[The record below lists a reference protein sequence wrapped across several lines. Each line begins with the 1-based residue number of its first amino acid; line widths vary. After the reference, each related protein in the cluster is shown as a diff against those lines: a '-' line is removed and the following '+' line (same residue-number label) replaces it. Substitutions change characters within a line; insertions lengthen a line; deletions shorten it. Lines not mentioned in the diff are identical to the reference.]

1 VPDSRMDRQQL
12 MALVL
17 AALMLFS
24 SLAYA
29 VSLF

>member
-1 VPDSRMDRQQL
+1 MDRQQL